1 MLLYSV
7 FALIGLATIGYTACG
22 VAITRRLIRRHV
34 SESHNEVLVP
44 IFLTG
49 GTIYAVFLAFL
60 VVSVWALHDGTHA
73 DVADEAS
80 GLATMYRASAGME
93 PISGNQLRHM
103 IRTYTEDVIDNE
115 WPIQE
120 AGGGTSDTA
129 RTLAVNMF
137 QLFGNLN
144 AAAQKQDSLIDQ
156 TQLQLLTQTLAA
168 RNTRVLEAGESLSA
182 VMWIAAIASGALVIA
197 MTFFLYMRTQ
207 WLQILLASFLSTM
220 ICMMLCITYM
230 LSHPF
235 AGPLAI
241 SSDAFKHSMFVYD
254 NVDLGR

>member
-1 MLLYSV
+1 MLLYLA
-7 FALIGLATIGYTACG
+7 FALIGLASIGYTACG
-22 VAITRRLIRRHV
+22 IAITRRFISRHV
-34 SESHNEVLVP
+34 NESHNEVLVP

-60 VVSVWALHDGTHA
+60 VVSVWASHDGAHA

-80 GLATMYRASAGME
+80 GLATMYRASAD
-93 PISGNQLRHM
+93 P
-103 IRTYTEDVIDNE
+103 
-115 WPIQE
+115 
-120 AGGGTSDTA
+120 AGIA
-129 RTLAVNMF
+129 HPNPCCPH
-137 QLFGNLN
+137 
-144 AAAQKQDSLIDQ
+144 
-156 TQLQLLTQTLAA
+156 
-168 RNTRVLEAGESLSA
+168 TRVLDSGESLSA

-207 WLQILLASFLSTM
+207 WLQILLASFLATM

-241 SSDAFKHSMFVYD
+241 SSDAFKHSVFVYD
-254 NVDLGR
+254 NVDLGK